1 MITIVI
7 FNLWFRGNENDEEN
21 VDQIADE
28 DTEVKLERDRVAEY
42 FTNRFFYFLFTS
54 STERLLAPFHPHYP
68 QMIPQ
73 QRVVITYITSLGTV
87 MSNIHP
93 LCKVFTKK
101 IDTITV
107 KFCDF

>member
-73 QRVVITYITSLGTV
+73 QRVVITYITSLGK
-87 MSNIHP
+87 
-93 LCKVFTKK
+93 LCQISTRSAKFSRKK
-101 IDTITV
+101 LTLSP
-107 KFCDF
+107 